1 MKGLVLE
8 GGGLRG
14 VFTAGVIDVFLEKG
28 IEFDTVT
35 GVSAGACH
43 ACSYLA
49 KQKGRALSVCIDYLD
64 DPEYCSFKSLVKTGN
79 LFGEQFV
86 FHDIPE
92 KLYPVD
98 NEEFKKSRSAFYV
111 STTDCQTG
119 KAFYPKIKDLFE
131 DIEWIRASSSLPL
144 VSKFVYI
151 NGKPYLDGGIADSV
165 PIEFSMNLGNDKNV
179 VVLTRDRNYRKKPE
193 SMYTAMRLKYS
204 KYPELLEAIKHRHE
218 KYNKALDLICKLEKE
233 GKVFVIAPE
242 VPLAIGRTEKNKEK
256 LKLGYKLGRKA
267 ALVNMKALKDYL
279 EG

>member
-28 IEFDTVT
+28 IEFDKVT

-49 KQKGRALSVCIDYLD
+49 KQKGRAFSVCTDYLD
-64 DPEYCSFKSLVKTGN
+64 DPEYCSLKSLVKTGN

-98 NEEFKKSRSAFYV
+98 NEEFKRSKTDFYV
-111 STTDCQTG
+111 SVTDCTSG
-119 KAFYPKIKDLFE
+119 KACYPRIRDLFK
-131 DIEWIRASSSLPL
+131 DVEWIRASSSLPL

-151 NGKPYLDGGIADSV
+151 NKKPYLDGGITDSV
-165 PIEFSMNLGNDKNV
+165 PIEFSMSLGCDKNV

-193 SMYTAMRLKYS
+193 SMLTAMRLKYAR
-204 KYPELLEAIKHRHE
+204 YPELFEALKHRHE
-218 KYNKALDLICKLEKE
+218 RYNEALDLICSLEKE
-233 GKVFVIAPE
+233 GKIFVIAPE
-242 VPLAIGRTEKNKEK
+242 LPLAIGRTEKNKEK
-256 LKLGYKLGRKA
+256 MKLGYKLGRKA

-279 EG
+279 DN